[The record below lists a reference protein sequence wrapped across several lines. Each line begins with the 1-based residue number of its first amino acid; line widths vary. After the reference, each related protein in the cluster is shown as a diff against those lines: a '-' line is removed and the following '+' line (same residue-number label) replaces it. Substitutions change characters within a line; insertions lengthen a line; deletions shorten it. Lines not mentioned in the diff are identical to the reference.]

1 MYCIPLKPGDLSLMQ
16 TQLLL
21 ASGSPR
27 RHALMTQ
34 AGFPFQVI
42 IPDVE
47 ETNDPSIPAGH
58 LTEGNAM
65 LKASIISE
73 ANPDAVVIGADTLV
87 FLDSEPLGKPEN
99 LSAAEAMLSRMLGKA
114 HQVCTGV
121 AILKGNPVTRHTFHV
136 ITEVT
141 FKQLNPAELRSYL
154 TLINPLDKAGGYAAQ
169 EHGEKIIA
177 SINGSYTNV
186 VGLPMD
192 ELADLLSDK
201 FDIRPKRQ
209 DHCA

>member
-1 MYCIPLKPGDLSLMQ
+1 MYCIPLKPGDLCLMQ
-16 TQLLL
+16 RQLLL

-27 RHALMTQ
+27 RHELMKQ
-34 AGFPFQVI
+34 AGFRFHVV

-47 ETNDPSIPAGH
+47 ETNDPSLPAAH
-58 LTEGNAM
+58 LTEGNAI
-65 LKASIISE
+65 LKADIISK

-99 LSAAEAMLSRMLGKA
+99 LSAAKAMLTRMLGKT

-141 FKQLNPAELRSYL
+141 FKHLDPEELSAYL
-154 TLINPLDKAGGYAAQ
+154 MLINPLDKAGGYAAQ

-192 ELADLLSDK
+192 ELAIHLSDK
-201 FDIRPKRQ
+201 FDIRPKMQ